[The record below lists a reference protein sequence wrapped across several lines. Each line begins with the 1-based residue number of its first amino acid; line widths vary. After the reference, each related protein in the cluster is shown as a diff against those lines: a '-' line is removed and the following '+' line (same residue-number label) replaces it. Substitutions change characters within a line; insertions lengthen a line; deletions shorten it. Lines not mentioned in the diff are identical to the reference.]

1 MDRIAQVF
9 QTRVHFE
16 PRPLTDESAR
26 ARVETALRYRHRTA
40 RARVIVELPRDEL
53 VEHLGWYG
61 RDVVADGPSRSVW
74 PLEADYVENLA
85 MALMWVPRGVAYR
98 VDGPPEV
105 LEFLAAPGERF
116 AAAAAASD

>member
-1 MDRIAQVF
+1 MSDDDAR
-9 QTRVHFE
+9 TRVE
-16 PRPLTDESAR
+16 R
-26 ARVETALRYRHRTA
+26 ALRYRA
-40 RARVIVELPRDEL
+40 RSVQARVIVDLPKAEL

-98 VDGPPEV
+98 VDGAPEV
-105 LEFLAAPGERF
+105 LEFLAAQGERF